1 MKINYFSDIHLEFGS
16 LALPDNN
23 ADIVIAAGDI
33 GVYDQAIE
41 WLLGLNKPVIY
52 VAGNHEFYNHEYHDT
67 LRMLK
72 EKCANTNIHFLENN
86 SFKFKGVRFLGCSLW
101 TDLFVE
107 GEEAA
112 EILSR
117 NLNDFR
123 KIRFADGEFNV
134 QQFTAFHKHSK
145 AWLAKAL
152 ARPFKGKT
160 VVVTH
165 HAPTSWSWNDS
176 PNAIKRLAYCNDLKS
191 LFYGH
196 DISAWFHGHT
206 HSIGDFRIEES
217 RILSNTRGYAGYKEV
232 SGFDLNKIV
241 II

>member
-1 MKINYFSDIHLEFGS
+1 MRINYFSDIHLEFGA

-41 WLLGLNKPVIY
+41 WLLTIKKPVIY
-52 VAGNHEFYNHEYHDT
+52 VAGNHEFYNHEYQNT

-86 SFKFKGVRFLGCSLW
+86 SYKFNGVRFLGCSLW

-107 GEEAA
+107 GEERA
-112 EILSR
+112 ELLGR

-123 KIRFADGEFNV
+123 KIRFDKGEFNA
-134 QQFTAFHKHSK
+134 QQFTAFHNHSK
-145 AWLAKAL
+145 AWLARAL
-152 ARPFKGKT
+152 ERPFKGKT

-191 LFYGH
+191 LFH
-196 DISAWFHGHT
+196 DHQISAWFHGHT
-206 HSIGDFRIEES
+206 HSIADYQIEES
-217 RILSNTRGYAGYKEV
+217 RILANTRGYAGHKEV
-232 SGFDLNKIV
+232 PGFDLNKIA